1 MKTEMKS
8 SLKLFMR
15 PFLVVLGFM
24 LLYALVHAVLGFY
37 GEKDSASISQ
47 NLEKTEI
54 ERQNS
59 ALSPKQ
65 EEANTTTT
73 ATEENPTKDS
83 PLPLETATQKQENK
97 QEIKQETKQENK
109 QETKQENK
117 QETKQENKQETKQEN
132 KQETKQ
138 ENKQETKQEQEKE
151 NEPKQNSASSVQN
164 NQKTPTTPTIGKK
177 PLEYKV
183 AVSGVNVRAFP
194 STKGKILGSLAKDKS
209 VKVLEIQNDW
219 AKIEFSNE
227 TKGYVFLKL
236 LKKAE

>member
-24 LLYALVHAVLGFY
+24 LLYALAHAVLGFY

-65 EEANTTTT
+65 EETNTPPT

-83 PLPLETATQKQENK
+83 PLPLETPTQKQENK
-97 QEIKQETKQENK
+97 QEAKQEA
-109 QETKQENK
+109 
-117 QETKQENKQETKQEN
+117 
-132 KQETKQ
+132 
-138 ENKQETKQEQEKE
+138 KQEQEKE
-151 NEPKQNSASSVQN
+151 NEPKQNSASSIQN
-164 NQKTPTTPTIGKK
+164 HRKTLSTPTIGKK
-177 PLEYKV
+177 PLEYKA
-183 AVSGVNVRAFP
+183 AVNSVNVRAFP
-194 STKGKILGSLAKDKS
+194 STKGKILGSLAKNKS

>member
-15 PFLVVLGFM
+15 PSLVVLAFM
-24 LLYALVHAVLGFY
+24 LLYALAHAALGFY
-37 GEKDSASISQ
+37 VKKDSVPISQ
-47 NLEKTEI
+47 NLEKTET

-59 ALSPKQ
+59 TLSPK
-65 EEANTTTT
+65 EEANATTT
-73 ATEENPTKDS
+73 ATEQSPTKDTAP
-83 PLPLETATQKQENK
+83 PLDTAVQKQE
-97 QEIKQETKQENK
+97 I
-109 QETKQENK
+109 
-117 QETKQENKQETKQEN
+117 
-132 KQETKQ
+132 
-138 ENKQETKQEQEKE
+138 KQEQEKE
-151 NEPKQNSASSVQN
+151 NDSKQDSVLPVQN
-164 NQKTPTTPTIGKK
+164 DQKTPTTPTMGKK

-194 STKGKILGSLAKDKS
+194 STKGKIIGSLLKNKS

-219 AKIEFSNE
+219 AEIEFSHE

>member
-15 PFLVVLGFM
+15 PLLVVLAFM
-24 LLYALVHAVLGFY
+24 LLYALAHAMLGFY
-37 GEKDSASISQ
+37 VKKDSAPISP

-73 ATEENPTKDS
+73 ATEESPTKDTA
-83 PLPLETATQKQENK
+83 PPLETTAQEK
-97 QEIKQETKQENK
+97 ET
-109 QETKQENK
+109 
-117 QETKQENKQETKQEN
+117 
-132 KQETKQ
+132 
-138 ENKQETKQEQEKE
+138 KQETKQEQEKE
-151 NEPKQNSASSVQN
+151 NESKQNSASPIQN
-164 NQKTPTTPTIGKK
+164 NQKAPTISTMGKK

-194 STKGKILGSLAKDKS
+194 STKGKILGLLLKNKS

-219 AKIEFSNE
+219 AEIEFSHK

>member
-1 MKTEMKS
+1 M
-8 SLKLFMR
+8 
-15 PFLVVLGFM
+15 
-24 LLYALVHAVLGFY
+24 LYALVHAALGFY

-47 NLEKTEI
+47 NLEKTET

-59 ALSPKQ
+59 VLSPKQ
-65 EEANTTTT
+65 EETNTTTT
-73 ATEENPTKDS
+73 ATEENPTKDP
-83 PLPLETATQKQENK
+83 PLPLETATQEKEN
-97 QEIKQETKQENK
+97 
-109 QETKQENK
+109 
-117 QETKQENKQETKQEN
+117 
-132 KQETKQ
+132 KQ

-151 NEPKQNSASSVQN
+151 NESKQNSASPIQN

-194 STKGKILGSLAKDKS
+194 STKGKILGLLAKDKS

>member
-15 PFLVVLGFM
+15 PLLVVLAFM
-24 LLYALVHAVLGFY
+24 LLYALAHAMLGFY
-37 GEKDSASISQ
+37 AKKDSAPI
-47 NLEKTEI
+47 NPNVEKTET
-54 ERQNS
+54 ESQNS

-73 ATEENPTKDS
+73 ATEESPTKDS
-83 PLPLETATQKQENK
+83 PLPLETTTQEKENK
-97 QEIKQETKQENK
+97 QEI
-109 QETKQENK
+109 
-117 QETKQENKQETKQEN
+117 
-132 KQETKQ
+132 
-138 ENKQETKQEQEKE
+138 KQETKQEQEKE
-151 NEPKQNSASSVQN
+151 NEPKQNSVSPVQN
-164 NQKTPTTPTIGKK
+164 NQKTPTTPLMGKK

-194 STKGKILGSLAKDKS
+194 STKGKIIGSLAKDKS

-219 AKIEFSNE
+219 AEIEFSNK

>member
-1 MKTEMKS
+1 MKS

-15 PFLVVLGFM
+15 PLLVVLAFM
-24 LLYALVHAVLGFY
+24 LLYALVHAALGFY
-37 GEKDSASISQ
+37 VKKDSAPISP
-47 NLEKTEI
+47 NAEKTET

-65 EEANTTTT
+65 EEANTATT
-73 ATEENPTKDS
+73 ATEESPTKDTAP
-83 PLPLETATQKQENK
+83 PLDTAAQ
-97 QEIKQETKQENK
+97 KQETKQEI
-109 QETKQENK
+109 
-117 QETKQENKQETKQEN
+117 
-132 KQETKQ
+132 
-138 ENKQETKQEQEKE
+138 KQEQEKE
-151 NEPKQNSASSVQN
+151 NEPKQNSTPPIQN
-164 NQKTPTTPTIGKK
+164 NQKTPTTPLIEKK

-194 STKGKILGSLAKDKS
+194 STKGKIIGSLAKDKS

-219 AKIEFSNE
+219 AEIEFSNK

>member
-1 MKTEMKS
+1 MKS
-8 SLKLFMR
+8 SLKLFVR

-24 LLYALVHAVLGFY
+24 LLYALAHAALGFY

-65 EEANTTTT
+65 EETNTTTT

-83 PLPLETATQKQENK
+83 PLPLETPTQ
-97 QEIKQETKQENK
+97 
-109 QETKQENK
+109 
-117 QETKQENKQETKQEN
+117 
-132 KQETKQ
+132 KQ

-151 NEPKQNSASSVQN
+151 NEPKQNSASPIQN
-164 NQKTPTTPTIGKK
+164 HQKTLLTPTIGKK

-219 AKIEFSNE
+219 AKIEFSNK

>member
-15 PFLVVLGFM
+15 PSLVVLAFM

-37 GEKDSASISQ
+37 VKKDSAPISQ
-47 NLEKTEI
+47 NLEKTKT

-59 ALSPKQ
+59 ALSPK
-65 EEANTTTT
+65 EEANTATT
-73 ATEENPTKDS
+73 ATEQSPTKDTA
-83 PLPLETATQKQENK
+83 PPLETTAQEK
-97 QEIKQETKQENK
+97 ET
-109 QETKQENK
+109 
-117 QETKQENKQETKQEN
+117 
-132 KQETKQ
+132 
-138 ENKQETKQEQEKE
+138 KQETKQEQEKE
-151 NEPKQNSASSVQN
+151 NDSKQDSVLPVQN
-164 NQKTPTTPTIGKK
+164 NQKTPTTPTMGKK

-194 STKGKILGSLAKDKS
+194 STKGKIIGSLLKNKS

-219 AKIEFSNE
+219 AEIEFSHE

>member
-15 PFLVVLGFM
+15 PLLVVLAFM
-24 LLYALVHAVLGFY
+24 LLYALAHAALGFY
-37 GEKDSASISQ
+37 VKKDSTPISP
-47 NLEKTEI
+47 NAEKTET

-59 ALSPKQ
+59 VLSPKQ
-65 EEANTTTT
+65 EEANTATT
-73 ATEENPTKDS
+73 ATEESPTKDTA
-83 PLPLETATQKQENK
+83 PPLETTAQEK
-97 QEIKQETKQENK
+97 ET
-109 QETKQENK
+109 
-117 QETKQENKQETKQEN
+117 
-132 KQETKQ
+132 
-138 ENKQETKQEQEKE
+138 KQETKQEQEKE
-151 NEPKQNSASSVQN
+151 NEPKQNSVSPVQN
-164 NQKTPTTPTIGKK
+164 NQKTPTTPLMGKK
-177 PLEYKV
+177 PLEYKA

-219 AKIEFSNE
+219 AEIEFSNK

>member
-1 MKTEMKS
+1 MKS
-8 SLKLFMR
+8 SLKLFVR

-24 LLYALVHAVLGFY
+24 LLYALAHAALGFY
-37 GEKDSASISQ
+37 AKKDSASISQ

-59 ALSPKQ
+59 ALSPK

-73 ATEENPTKDS
+73 ATEQSHTKDTA
-83 PLPLETATQKQENK
+83 PPLETATQKQE
-97 QEIKQETKQENK
+97 IKQEP
-109 QETKQENK
+109 
-117 QETKQENKQETKQEN
+117 
-132 KQETKQ
+132 
-138 ENKQETKQEQEKE
+138 KQEQEKE
-151 NEPKQNSASSVQN
+151 NEPKQDSVSPVQN
-164 NQKTPTTPTIGKK
+164 NQKTPTTPLMGKK

-219 AKIEFSNE
+219 AKIEFSNK

>member
-8 SLKLFMR
+8 SLKLFAQ
-15 PFLVVLGFM
+15 PLLVVLAFM
-24 LLYALVHAVLGFY
+24 LLYALAHAALGFY
-37 GEKDSASISQ
+37 AKKDSAPISP
-47 NLEKTEI
+47 NLEKTET

-65 EEANTTTT
+65 EEANTTPT
-73 ATEENPTKDS
+73 ATEENPTKD
-83 PLPLETATQKQENK
+83 PLLPLETAVQEK
-97 QEIKQETKQENK
+97 ETKQEQEK
-109 QETKQENK
+109 ETKQEQEK
-117 QETKQENKQETKQEN
+117 ETKQEQEKETKQE
-132 KQETKQ
+132 QEK
-138 ENKQETKQEQEKE
+138 ETKQEQEKE
-151 NEPKQNSASSVQN
+151 NEPKQNSASSTQN
-164 NQKTPTTPTIGKK
+164 HQKAPTTPTMGKK

-194 STKGKILGSLAKDKS
+194 STKGKILGLLLKDKS

-219 AKIEFSNE
+219 AEIEFSNK

>member
-8 SLKLFMR
+8 SLKLFVR

-24 LLYALVHAVLGFY
+24 LLYALAHAALGFY
-37 GEKDSASISQ
+37 VKKDSASISQ

-54 ERQNS
+54 ERQSS

-65 EEANTTTT
+65 EETNTTTT

-83 PLPLETATQKQENK
+83 PLPLETPTQEKEN
-97 QEIKQETKQENK
+97 
-109 QETKQENK
+109 
-117 QETKQENKQETKQEN
+117 
-132 KQETKQ
+132 KQ

-151 NEPKQNSASSVQN
+151 NEPKQNSTSPIQN
-164 NQKTPTTPTIGKK
+164 HQKTLSTPTIGKK
-177 PLEYKV
+177 PLEYKA
-183 AVSGVNVRAFP
+183 AVNSVNVRAFP
-194 STKGKILGSLAKDKS
+194 STKGKILGSLAKNKS

>member
-24 LLYALVHAVLGFY
+24 LLYALAHAALGFY

-73 ATEENPTKDS
+73 ATEENPTKDP
-83 PLPLETATQKQENK
+83 PLPLETATQKQE
-97 QEIKQETKQENK
+97 TKQEN
-109 QETKQENK
+109 
-117 QETKQENKQETKQEN
+117 
-132 KQETKQ
+132 
-138 ENKQETKQEQEKE
+138 KQEQEKE
-151 NEPKQNSASSVQN
+151 NEPKQNSAPPIQN
-164 NQKTPTTPTIGKK
+164 HQKTPTTPTVGKK

-194 STKGKILGSLAKDKS
+194 STKGKILGSLAKNKS

>member
-1 MKTEMKS
+1 MVGMKTEMKS
-8 SLKLFMR
+8 SLKLFVR

-24 LLYALVHAVLGFY
+24 LLYALAHAALGFY
-37 GEKDSASISQ
+37 AKKDSASISQ

-59 ALSPKQ
+59 TLSPKQ
-65 EEANTTTT
+65 EETNTATT

-83 PLPLETATQKQENK
+83 PLPLETATQKQEA
-97 QEIKQETKQENK
+97 
-109 QETKQENK
+109 
-117 QETKQENKQETKQEN
+117 
-132 KQETKQ
+132 KQ

-151 NEPKQNSASSVQN
+151 NESKQNSASPAQN
-164 NQKTPTTPTIGKK
+164 HQKTLSTPTIGKK
-177 PLEYKV
+177 PLEYKA
-183 AVSGVNVRAFP
+183 AVNSVNVRAFP
-194 STKGKILGSLAKDKS
+194 STKGKILGSLAKNKS

>member
-1 MKTEMKS
+1 MVGMKTEMKS

-24 LLYALVHAVLGFY
+24 LLYALVHAALGFY

-65 EEANTTTT
+65 EETNTTTT
-73 ATEENPTKDS
+73 AREENPTKDP
-83 PLPLETATQKQENK
+83 PLPLETTTQ
-97 QEIKQETKQENK
+97 KQENK

-117 QETKQENKQETKQEN
+117 QEP
-132 KQETKQ
+132 
-138 ENKQETKQEQEKE
+138 KQEQEKE
-151 NEPKQNSASSVQN
+151 NEPKQNSASPIQN
-164 NQKTPTTPTIGKK
+164 HQKTLSTPTIGKK

-183 AVSGVNVRAFP
+183 AVNSVNVRAFP
-194 STKGKILGSLAKDKS
+194 STKGKILGSLAKNKS

>member
-1 MKTEMKS
+1 MKTEMES

-24 LLYALVHAVLGFY
+24 LLYALAHAVLGFY
-37 GEKDSASISQ
+37 VKKDSAPISP
-47 NLEKTEI
+47 NAEKTET
-54 ERQNS
+54 ERQNG

-73 ATEENPTKDS
+73 ATEESPTKDTAP
-83 PLPLETATQKQENK
+83 PLDTAAQKQE
-97 QEIKQETKQENK
+97 T
-109 QETKQENK
+109 
-117 QETKQENKQETKQEN
+117 
-132 KQETKQ
+132 
-138 ENKQETKQEQEKE
+138 KQETKQEQEKE
-151 NEPKQNSASSVQN
+151 NEPKQDSVSPVQN
-164 NQKTPTTPTIGKK
+164 NQKAPTISTMGKK

-194 STKGKILGSLAKDKS
+194 SIKGKIIGSLAKDKS

-219 AKIEFSNE
+219 AKIEFSNK

-236 LKKAE
+236 LKRAE

>member
-15 PFLVVLGFM
+15 PLLVVLAFM
-24 LLYALVHAVLGFY
+24 LLYALAHAALGFY
-37 GEKDSASISQ
+37 VKKDSVPMSQ
-47 NLEKTEI
+47 NLEKTEM

-59 ALSPKQ
+59 ALSPK
-65 EEANTTTT
+65 EEANATTT
-73 ATEENPTKDS
+73 ATEQNPTKDTA
-83 PLPLETATQKQENK
+83 PPLETTAQEK
-97 QEIKQETKQENK
+97 ET
-109 QETKQENK
+109 
-117 QETKQENKQETKQEN
+117 
-132 KQETKQ
+132 
-138 ENKQETKQEQEKE
+138 KQETKQEQEKE
-151 NEPKQNSASSVQN
+151 NEPKQNSVPPVQN
-164 NQKTPTTPTIGKK
+164 DQKTPTTPTMGKK

-194 STKGKILGSLAKDKS
+194 STKGKIIGSLIKNKS

-219 AKIEFSNE
+219 AEIEFSHK

>member
-8 SLKLFMR
+8 SLKLFVQ

-24 LLYALVHAVLGFY
+24 LLYVLAHAALGFY
-37 GEKDSASISQ
+37 AKKDSASISQ

-65 EEANTTTT
+65 EEANTATTT
-73 ATEENPTKDS
+73 TEENPTKD
-83 PLPLETATQKQENK
+83 PLLPLETATQEKEN
-97 QEIKQETKQENK
+97 
-109 QETKQENK
+109 
-117 QETKQENKQETKQEN
+117 
-132 KQETKQ
+132 
-138 ENKQETKQEQEKE
+138 KQEQEKE
-151 NEPKQNSASSVQN
+151 NEPKQNSASPIQN
-164 NQKTPTTPTIGKK
+164 HQKTLSTSTIRKK

-183 AVSGVNVRAFP
+183 ATSGVNVRAFP
-194 STKGKILGSLAKDKS
+194 STKGKIIGSLAKDKS

>member
-8 SLKLFMR
+8 FLKLFMR

-24 LLYALVHAVLGFY
+24 LLYALAHAVLGFY

-47 NLEKTEI
+47 NLEKTEM

-65 EEANTTTT
+65 EETNTTTT
-73 ATEENPTKDS
+73 ATEENPTKDP
-83 PLPLETATQKQENK
+83 PLPLETATQ
-97 QEIKQETKQENK
+97 
-109 QETKQENK
+109 
-117 QETKQENKQETKQEN
+117 
-132 KQETKQ
+132 KQ

-151 NEPKQNSASSVQN
+151 NEPKQNSASPTQN
-164 NQKTPTTPTIGKK
+164 NQKTLSTPTIGKK
-177 PLEYKV
+177 PLEYKA

-219 AKIEFSNE
+219 AKIEFSNK

>member
-1 MKTEMKS
+1 MKAEMKS

-24 LLYALVHAVLGFY
+24 LLYALAHAALGFY

-65 EEANTTTT
+65 EETNTTTT

-83 PLPLETATQKQENK
+83 PLPLETATQKQETK
-97 QEIKQETKQENK
+97 QEI
-109 QETKQENK
+109 
-117 QETKQENKQETKQEN
+117 
-132 KQETKQ
+132 
-138 ENKQETKQEQEKE
+138 KQETKQEQEKE
-151 NEPKQNSASSVQN
+151 NEPKQNSVSPAQN
-164 NQKTPTTPTIGKK
+164 NQKTLSTPIIGKK

-194 STKGKILGSLAKDKS
+194 STKGKILGSLAKNKS

>member
-15 PFLVVLGFM
+15 PLLVVLAFM
-24 LLYALVHAVLGFY
+24 LLYALAHAALGFY
-37 GEKDSASISQ
+37 VKKDSASINQ
-47 NLEKTEI
+47 NLEKTET

-73 ATEENPTKDS
+73 ATEESLTKDTAP
-83 PLPLETATQKQENK
+83 PLDTAAQ
-97 QEIKQETKQENK
+97 KQETKQEV
-109 QETKQENK
+109 
-117 QETKQENKQETKQEN
+117 
-132 KQETKQ
+132 
-138 ENKQETKQEQEKE
+138 KQEQEKE
-151 NEPKQNSASSVQN
+151 NEPKQDSVSPVQN
-164 NQKTPTTPTIGKK
+164 NQKTPTTSTMGKK

-183 AVSGVNVRAFP
+183 AVSGVNVRTFP
-194 STKGKILGSLAKDKS
+194 STKGKIIGSLAKNKS

-219 AKIEFSNE
+219 AEIEFSNK

>member
-8 SLKLFMR
+8 SLKLFVR

-24 LLYALVHAVLGFY
+24 LLYALVHAALGFY

-54 ERQNS
+54 ERS
-59 ALSPKQ
+59 SVLSPKQ

-73 ATEENPTKDS
+73 ATEESPTKDTA
-83 PLPLETATQKQENK
+83 PPLETAAQEK
-97 QEIKQETKQENK
+97 ETKQEI
-109 QETKQENK
+109 
-117 QETKQENKQETKQEN
+117 
-132 KQETKQ
+132 
-138 ENKQETKQEQEKE
+138 KQEQEKE
-151 NEPKQNSASSVQN
+151 NESKQNSALPIQN
-164 NQKTPTTPTIGKK
+164 HQKTPTTPTIGKK
-177 PLEYKV
+177 PLEYKA
-183 AVSGVNVRAFP
+183 AVNSVNVRAFP
-194 STKGKILGSLAKDKS
+194 STKGKIIGSLAKDKS

-219 AKIEFSNE
+219 AKIEFSNK

>member
-1 MKTEMKS
+1 MKS
-8 SLKLFMR
+8 SLKLFVR

-24 LLYALVHAVLGFY
+24 LLYALVHAALGFY
-37 GEKDSASISQ
+37 AKKDSASISQ

-65 EEANTTTT
+65 EETNTATT
-73 ATEENPTKDS
+73 ATEESPTKDS
-83 PLPLETATQKQENK
+83 PLPLETPTQ
-97 QEIKQETKQENK
+97 
-109 QETKQENK
+109 
-117 QETKQENKQETKQEN
+117 
-132 KQETKQ
+132 KQ

-151 NEPKQNSASSVQN
+151 NEPKQNSALPTQN
-164 NQKTPTTPTIGKK
+164 NQKTLSTPTIGKK

-183 AVSGVNVRAFP
+183 AVSGVNVRTFP

>member
-1 MKTEMKS
+1 MKS
-8 SLKLFMR
+8 SLKLFAQ
-15 PFLVVLGFM
+15 PLLVVLAFM
-24 LLYALVHAVLGFY
+24 LLYALAHAALGFY
-37 GEKDSASISQ
+37 VKKDSAPISQ
-47 NLEKTEI
+47 NLEKSEM

-73 ATEENPTKDS
+73 ATEESPTKDTAP
-83 PLPLETATQKQENK
+83 PLDTAVQKQE
-97 QEIKQETKQENK
+97 I
-109 QETKQENK
+109 
-117 QETKQENKQETKQEN
+117 
-132 KQETKQ
+132 
-138 ENKQETKQEQEKE
+138 KQETKQEQEKE
-151 NEPKQNSASSVQN
+151 NEPKQNSVPPVQN
-164 NQKTPTTPTIGKK
+164 NQKTPTTSTMGKK

-194 STKGKILGSLAKDKS
+194 STKGKILGLLLKNKS

-219 AKIEFSNE
+219 AEIEFSNK

>member
-15 PFLVVLGFM
+15 PLLVVLAFM
-24 LLYALVHAVLGFY
+24 LLYALAHAALGFY
-37 GEKDSASISQ
+37 VKKDSAPISP
-47 NLEKTEI
+47 NVEKTEI

-73 ATEENPTKDS
+73 ATEESPTKDP
-83 PLPLETATQKQENK
+83 PLSLDTATQKQETK
-97 QEIKQETKQENK
+97 QEI
-109 QETKQENK
+109 
-117 QETKQENKQETKQEN
+117 
-132 KQETKQ
+132 
-138 ENKQETKQEQEKE
+138 KQEQEKE
-151 NEPKQNSASSVQN
+151 NEPKQDSVSPIQK
-164 NQKTPTTPTIGKK
+164 NQKTPTISTMGKK

-194 STKGKILGSLAKDKS
+194 STKGKILGLLLKNKS

-219 AKIEFSNE
+219 AEIEFSHE

>member
-8 SLKLFMR
+8 SLKLFVR

-24 LLYALVHAVLGFY
+24 LLYALVHVALGFY
-37 GEKDSASISQ
+37 GEKDSASINQ

-65 EEANTTTT
+65 EETNTATT

-83 PLPLETATQKQENK
+83 PLPLETTTQEK
-97 QEIKQETKQENK
+97 ETKQE
-109 QETKQENK
+109 QEK
-117 QETKQENKQETKQEN
+117 
-132 KQETKQ
+132 
-138 ENKQETKQEQEKE
+138 ETKQEQEKE
-151 NEPKQNSASSVQN
+151 NESKQNSASPIQN
-164 NQKTPTTPTIGKK
+164 NQKTLSTPTIGKK
-177 PLEYKV
+177 PLEYKA
-183 AVSGVNVRAFP
+183 AVNSVNVRAFP
-194 STKGKILGSLAKDKS
+194 STKGKILGSLAKNKS

>member
-8 SLKLFMR
+8 SLKLFAQ
-15 PFLVVLGFM
+15 PLLVVLAFM
-24 LLYALVHAVLGFY
+24 LLYALVHAALGFY
-37 GEKDSASISQ
+37 VKKDSAPISP
-47 NLEKTEI
+47 NVEKTET

-73 ATEENPTKDS
+73 ATEESPTKDTAP
-83 PLPLETATQKQENK
+83 PLDTAVQKQE
-97 QEIKQETKQENK
+97 I
-109 QETKQENK
+109 
-117 QETKQENKQETKQEN
+117 
-132 KQETKQ
+132 
-138 ENKQETKQEQEKE
+138 KQETKQEQEKE
-151 NEPKQNSASSVQN
+151 NDSKQDSVSPVQN
-164 NQKTPTTPTIGKK
+164 NQKTPTTPTMGKK

-194 STKGKILGSLAKDKS
+194 STKGKIIGSLLKNKS

-219 AKIEFSNE
+219 AEIEFSNK

>member
-1 MKTEMKS
+1 MKS

-24 LLYALVHAVLGFY
+24 LLYALTHAALGFY

-54 ERQNS
+54 ERQNN

-83 PLPLETATQKQENK
+83 PLPLETPTQKQE
-97 QEIKQETKQENK
+97 T
-109 QETKQENK
+109 
-117 QETKQENKQETKQEN
+117 
-132 KQETKQ
+132 
-138 ENKQETKQEQEKE
+138 KQETKQEQEKE
-151 NEPKQNSASSVQN
+151 NESKQNSVSPAQN
-164 NQKTPTTPTIGKK
+164 NQKTPTTPLMGKK

-194 STKGKILGSLAKDKS
+194 STKGKILGSLAKNKS